1 MNVPARINLLGGWSD
16 QACWPYPGA
25 VVNAAVGWNDPA
37 WEHSPYPLHYDGERW
52 ASCVSGVGTGL
63 GISSIRVAASYL
75 RYAPECARTREDA
88 IEWAVRHERESGV
101 QGGWQDAAGAL
112 YPGGKLIATEDHR
125 TFQVTDMT
133 AHPVWQHIVLFDT
146 GIRRESRLIGDSVR
160 RLIEG
165 EPDMEFI
172 RRLRE
177 TVVMATLAPTD
188 TAASLIE
195 HAVDMWDFWCEWV
208 PAMHVDVPFVAD
220 TVGYMLCGAG
230 GGGFGLYFT
239 HTPEVRARVIKYL
252 RSVGL
257 QAWEPVLLPGIEG
270 EPHG

>member
-1 MNVPARINLLGGWSD
+1 MIVPVRINLLGGWSD

-25 VVNAAVGWNDPA
+25 VVNAAVGWNDPE

-52 ASCVSGVGTGL
+52 VSCVSGVGTGL

-75 RYAPECARTREDA
+75 RYAPECARSLEDA

-112 YPGGKLIATEDHR
+112 YPGGKLITTEDHKS
-125 TFQVTDMT
+125 FAVTDMT
-133 AHPVWQHIVLFDT
+133 EHPVWRHIVLFDT

-165 EPDMEFI
+165 EPEFCH
-172 RRLRE
+172 RLRG
-177 TVVMATLAPTD
+177 MAERAAEAPRQSAFALTHLAV
-188 TAASLIE
+188 SL
-195 HAVDMWDFWCEWV
+195 WDVLCEWV
-208 PAMHVDVPFVAD
+208 PAMHVDVPFVPD

-239 HTPEVRARVIKYL
+239 HTPEDRARVIKYL